1 MIDIVRSLVVAVL
14 GLALATASE
23 TGLAPEDSP
32 FRAVQDAVARG
43 DLGRATA
50 LLAALPMP
58 PPGDPEFASVAA
70 KAALLG
76 AAAAPEAERA
86 RRFLGV
92 AGTYS
97 SREEGLTAL
106 VAALASSDAA
116 DLATAAAPLAD
127 AWRARRDGDPR
138 VALASA
144 LLERALAGPVE
155 DGGAAL
161 RLRSGTTL
169 PVPQPLAEPMRV
181 RLHRIDSIAAAV
193 DSILE
198 GAAPPSALALDV
210 RVDPK
215 DDAETVLPAPGPGD
229 YLLEVRSLESLW
241 RSFRRIRVSDLD
253 VVAHAAPGGC
263 VVLATMG
270 DRPAAGVEIGV
281 RERGGAAPSRAV
293 TGADGLA
300 RLALGRAPAAA
311 RRLGFEAETVDA
323 QGARHR
329 ASFALD
335 AAGAPVA
342 LPELTG
348 HLLID
353 RPLYRPGETIRGR
366 LAVRRSD
373 PRRIGAVEDAFEP
386 AAQPLAERSV
396 RIDLRLGGEP
406 PRSVFG
412 TTDDAG
418 VAAFEFPL
426 GAGVPPGPF
435 SIDARVVARSR
446 DEFAGGETSPD
457 GGFFVGVGDGV
468 QGEIA
473 EFRRPPL
480 LLACRSPREWRRG
493 AGGDPEIAIAAT
505 FPSGVPAAG
514 TAGRVKATVGSL
526 VHDEPFVL
534 DARGAARARLRL
546 GEMSA
551 ASGWVSW
558 EASLTAPD
566 GQILVE
572 RGSISIVEDAAPP
585 PPPAAPRPPESG
597 VRVTLPPGPVSAG
610 EPVAIAIEGP
620 PGRTVLVSVV
630 REAIFASRS
639 VTLDASGRAAVD
651 VFVEESWYPR
661 VGLLA
666 SLSGASERERNPW
679 IHLFGEIGPWL
690 SVRRPE
696 ETLELEL
703 ENAGDAFS
711 PGEEAVLTIV
721 TRDSAGEGVPA
732 SVAMAIVD
740 ETLYGLREDRT
751 PDPVR
756 ALRPDWLREAVRA
769 HGSPAPGSPWSAIG
783 ERLRDGRVPAAAGAV
798 EWIGAGGGADGAYGG
813 KSAFDRATPRS
824 EFRPTA
830 FFAPAIRTDADG
842 RASVRFRFPDD
853 LTTWRV
859 TLVAV
864 AARPGLGAALARE
877 SVRTARDV
885 SIEPVLP
892 RLVRTGDRVSV
903 RARVSQD
910 PAAQPI
916 AARTSAGAEGALRL
930 SGGGGGA
937 PRDFETRPGAAV
949 DATFEIAGG
958 EPGEGLFAIDLV
970 RAADGGPLDRVRRA
984 VPVASAEAV
993 RSSMASALLEGRT
1006 ALEPAWIDGARP
1018 AGFAV
1023 EILASADALLRG
1035 AATYLEEYP
1044 HGCAEQT
1051 ASRLVP
1057 LFVARH
1063 ARLSIGG
1070 EGRASLEPG
1079 DAHRLEVG
1087 LARLRALQTADGGF
1101 AWWDGS
1107 SASDPWI
1114 TANVFRALA
1123 LAREAGLD
1131 PGKYGIRVREDLPV
1145 FAAATVE
1152 DAPLP
1157 EEEDDEDER
1166 RRVVAAADIAASA
1179 LLLFPASAAHRE
1191 TCARVA
1197 ARAAAGEDGW
1207 PEGLVAR
1214 AARALA
1220 LAGEATA
1227 ARAALD
1233 ALLARRFEKAGD
1245 ATGGLADES
1254 PGARAAALLDL
1265 VLAARPEDPARARLV
1280 AEILRLARGGRLD
1293 HTSATA
1299 AAVIAL
1305 SRDRAM
1311 RGGEPAASG
1320 DVTVSVEADGAVR
1333 SVSTRDAARVEL
1345 PAGTR
1350 RVVVSAPAGA
1360 PPVVATATALFAED
1374 AAGARPVAEPI
1385 AVERRFLLLEP
1396 RGDGRLSE
1404 RPLGGRARVGDLV
1417 EAVVT
1422 VAGPARL
1429 PYVLVECPV
1438 PAGFEVVPTSPALV
1452 VRDDRVS
1459 VGLPRLDAA
1468 GGAVVRVRF
1477 VAAMAGDVLAPPAT
1491 AEAMYAPELRGRS
1504 AGERLVTS
1512 PAESAP
1518 GASPEARDL
1527 LGAEVAASRLA
1538 RLESDLATDADP
1550 LPVLSALAAF
1560 PDEGARRFLF
1570 DDAPRALGA
1579 RLVPQRTMQAY
1590 VSALGPRRDA
1600 RFTGAALAGF
1610 LEAADGRGD
1619 SARIALARSLAAHRR
1634 GETFALRFL
1643 RGEGTDEDRRLGALA
1658 LVEFG
1663 SYPAGVD
1670 ELAAAL
1676 RLLADDPLLGDA
1688 AVRAERGA
1696 AFLPRKNDWH
1706 DRPRT
1711 LCVDPARAALL
1722 SLFRRGGGVAASV
1735 PIDRARLESVR
1746 RLVASAVAAWL
1757 EASPEARLA
1766 WTDEVGDLLSLAAWP
1781 AASGAREPLAHAR
1794 FREDLRHLRDRVTE
1808 VLLSAPAFEPRHARL
1823 ALDDRAGADLA
1834 ATAARVLDRLSAGP
1848 IVEATDGERL
1858 AAGETVLARAAA
1870 VRGSPELRTPALVL
1884 LGDGPRRWR
1893 EGAWDLLSDADRK
1906 SVPDAVLLA
1915 AAADD
1920 PDAGWAALELLDRG
1934 GEAALGLVRLAAA
1947 LPRGDVREVAAI
1959 RADRTVVGALPLG
1972 EVVSLAA
1979 ALDPRVEPRAAA
1991 RRRFAD
1997 RLASGAFADATLARE
2012 FAARRDP
2019 GERYVLARVLADRGI
2034 EPAFEEDDP
2043 AAERW
2048 RTLVRARRGDAAGG
2062 DAVRAFCRD
2071 EKAPE
2076 IERVNELSFLAPHA
2090 REGDLRLEIF
2100 GVLPAEDALAAVRSV
2115 GAASA
2120 ASVVLEA
2127 ALDADSRRALL
2138 GAMPDRDVA
2147 REVLP
2152 RLGAADALVAT
2163 DLLEALRPRAPL
2175 RRAAAEALSDHA
2187 DAEVREAAAWT
2198 LFDETGLEGR
2208 FTSASGEPVTVGA
2221 RTPSERRAAARRRA
2235 RDGGVAA
2242 LEGDVEG
2249 LSALGLFLSP

>member
-1 MIDIVRSLVVAVL
+1 MIDIVRSLIVAVL

-58 PPGDPEFASVAA
+58 PPGDSEFASVAA

-127 AWRARRDGDPR
+127 AWRARRGGDPR

-169 PVPQPLAEPMRV
+169 PVPQPLAEPIRV

-198 GAAPPSALALDV
+198 GVAPPSALALDV

-241 RSFRRIRVSDLD
+241 RSFRRIRVSELD

-270 DRPAAGVEIGV
+270 DRPAAGVEIEV
-281 RERGGAAPSRAV
+281 RERGDASPSRAV

-300 RLALGRAPAAA
+300 RVALGRAPAAA
-311 RRLGFEAETVDA
+311 RGLGFEAETVDA

-329 ASFALD
+329 ASFVLD
-335 AAGAPVA
+335 AAGAPAA

-386 AAQPLAERSV
+386 AAQPLAARSV
-396 RIDLRLGGEP
+396 RIDLRLRGEP

-418 VAAFEFPL
+418 IAAFEFPL

-468 QGEIA
+468 QAEIA

-493 AGGDPEIAIAAT
+493 AGEDPEIAIAAT
-505 FPSGVPAAG
+505 LPSGVPAAG

-526 VHDEPFVL
+526 VHDEPFAL

-546 GEMSA
+546 GEMTA

-572 RGSISIVEDAAPP
+572 RGTISIVADAAPP

-597 VRVTLPPGPVSAG
+597 IRVTLPPGPVSAG
-610 EPVAIAIEGP
+610 APVAIAIEGP
-620 PGRTVLVSVV
+620 PGRTVLLSVV

-639 VTLDASGRAAVD
+639 VTLDASGRAAVG

-666 SLSGASERERNPW
+666 SLAGASERERNPW
-679 IHLFGEIGPWL
+679 THLFGEIGPWL
-690 SVRRPE
+690 SVRRAE

-769 HGSPAPGSPWSAIG
+769 HGSPAPGSPWSAVG

-798 EWIGAGGGADGAYGG
+798 EWIGAGGGAGGAYGG
-813 KSAFDRATPRS
+813 KSALDRATPRS

-830 FFAPAIRTDADG
+830 FFAPAIRTGADG

-864 AARPGLGAALARE
+864 AARTGLGAALARE

-910 PAAQPI
+910 PAAQAI

-958 EPGEGLFAIDLV
+958 EPGEGLFAVDLV

-993 RSSMASALLEGRT
+993 RSSIASALLEGRT

-1035 AATYLEEYP
+1035 AATYLAEYP

-1145 FAAATVE
+1145 FTAATVE

-1157 EEEDDEDER
+1157 EEEDEDER

-1179 LLLFPASAAHRE
+1179 LLLFPASVAHRD

-1220 LAGEATA
+1220 LAGEATV

-1233 ALLARRFEKAGD
+1233 ALLARRFERAGD

-1293 HTSATA
+1293 HTAATA

-1305 SRDRAM
+1305 SRDRGM
-1311 RGGEPAASG
+1311 RGGEPAASR

-1504 AGERLVTS
+1504 GGERLVTS

-1538 RLESDLATDADP
+1538 RLESDLATGADP

-1579 RLVPQRTMQAY
+1579 RLVDQRTMQAY
-1590 VSALGPRRDA
+1590 VSALGPRVDA

-1619 SARIALARSLAAHRR
+1619 SARIALARSLAAHGK

-1663 SYPAGVD
+1663 SCPAGVD
-1670 ELAAAL
+1670 GLAAAL
-1676 RLLADDPLLGDA
+1676 LLLANDPLLGDA

-1722 SLFRRGGGVAASV
+1722 SLFRRDGGVAAGV

-1746 RLVASAVAAWL
+1746 RLVASAVATWL

-1781 AASGAREPLAHAR
+1781 AASGAREPLAHVR
-1794 FREDLRHLRDRVTE
+1794 FREDLRRLRDRVTE

-1915 AAADD
+1915 ATADD

-1934 GEAALGLVRLAAA
+1934 GEPALGLVRLAAA
-1947 LPRGDVREVAAI
+1947 LPRGDVREIAAI
-1959 RADRTVVGALPLG
+1959 RADRPVVGALPLG
-1972 EVVSLAA
+1972 ELVSLAA
-1979 ALDPRVEPRAAA
+1979 ALDPRVEARAAA

-1997 RLASGAFADATLARE
+1997 RLASGAFADAALARE

-2076 IERVNELSFLAPHA
+2076 IERVDEFSFLAPHA
-2090 REGDLRLEIF
+2090 REGDLRLPI
-2100 GVLPAEDALAAVRSV
+2100 LS
-2115 GAASA
+2115 SA
-2120 ASVVLEA
+2120 ASDDVRAAVA
-2127 ALDADSRRALL
+2127 AVGVAGAIAVALDRETGDDVRMAIVRS
-2138 GAMPDRDVA
+2138 MPDAWVA
-2147 REVLP
+2147 DGIVT
-2152 RLGAADALVAT
+2152 RLVGAEAVVAI
-2163 DLLEALRPRAPL
+2163 DLLEALRARGKLRAS
-2175 RRAAAEALSDHA
+2175 AASALADHA
-2187 DAEVREAAAWT
+2187 DADVREAAAWA
-2198 LFDETGLEGR
+2198 LFEETGIEGR
-2208 FTSASGEPVTVGA
+2208 FTSASGEPVAVGA
-2221 RTPSERRAAARRRA
+2221 RTPFERRAAARRRA
-2235 RDGGVAA
+2235 RDGGVAV